1 MTDQPP
7 TPTPVRSFTH
17 AVERKPGSIVSLSV
31 EVDADR
37 LERASERAFQ
47 RHVQQAKIPGFR
59 PGKAPRALYE
69 RTYGADHL
77 WDDAAADVVDETFK
91 EIADLESIDWLDR
104 PEVEVSQ
111 LEPGKPLKY
120 TATVPVRPEVAL
132 GDPAAGGVTVQP
144 TPITDEQVEQ
154 TIAGMREHHAELKSV
169 DRAAEKNDVLTIDLD
184 AT

>member
-1 MTDQPP
+1 MTEEPP
-7 TPTPVRSFTH
+7 TTTPVRSFTH

-69 RTYGADHL
+69 RTYGAQHI

-111 LEPGKPLKY
+111 LEAGKSPKY
-120 TATVPVRPEVAL
+120 TATVPVRPEGTL
-132 GDPAAGGVTVQP
+132 GDHSAAGVTGQP
-144 TPITDEQVEQ
+144 TPITHEQGGQ
-154 TIAGMREHHAELKSV
+154 TIAGKAQHHAELKDV
-169 DRAAEKNDVLTIDLD
+169 D
-184 AT
+184 

>member
-1 MTDQPP
+1 MPQSRKLDVSMTTEQPP
-7 TPTPVRSFTH
+7 TDTAAAIAAPARSFAH
-17 AVERKPGSIVSLSV
+17 SIERKPGSTVTMTV

-69 RTYGADHL
+69 RTYGAQHL

-91 EIADLESIDWLDR
+91 EIADLEGIDWLDR

-111 LEPGKPLKY
+111 LE
-120 TATVPVRPEVAL
+120 
-132 GDPAAGGVTVQP
+132 AAAADGPQCAP
-144 TPITDEQVEQ
+144 
-154 TIAGMREHHAELKSV
+154 
-169 DRAAEKNDVLTIDLD
+169 RAR
-184 AT
+184 